1 MMAVGGLVI
10 GNMMG
15 SIDDKIDKADLSHKV
30 DDNHQ
35 NEDYITYDEEIYV
48 YHDGTTETKRI
59 NVQNFTRIISK

>member
-1 MMAVGGLVI
+1 MTTSSMMSSLEYI
-10 GNMMG
+10 
-15 SIDDKIDKADLSHKV
+15 IRKADLSHTV